1 MVPIPI
7 GSNVAISA
15 KEKQI
20 KRPKKDSVLVKH
32 KKWLSDLQ
40 KTKERLEEQYIDD
53 LRKKEEEKLK
63 VSLSP
68 GCNDSTSLPI
78 YCSSKPMKRR
88 CASSLV
94 QSFTPQTPRQT
105 VRVSDLRQTHSHR
118 LRLHKPRLLRRCG
131 DQHGH
136 CQRNRRL

>member
-1 MVPIPI
+1 MSHVSLTHISLLQTSFILIIILIFLNLYRIILTDIYDVILVTQKSSQSEAKTSFGAGVVPIPI

-68 GCNDSTSLPI
+68 SC
-78 YCSSKPMKRR
+78 CM
-88 CASSLV
+88 
-94 QSFTPQTPRQT
+94 T
-105 VRVSDLRQTHSHR
+105 VTH
-118 LRLHKPRLLRRCG
+118 
-131 DQHGH
+131 
-136 CQRNRRL
+136 